1 MSLIRVR
8 RSRKKR
14 GIDAKKGVST
24 VKLTGLLLLVVAI
37 IWYLGRAF

>member
-8 RSRKKR
+8 RRRKR
-14 GIDAKKGVST
+14 EWIDAKKGKSP
-24 VKLTGLLLLVVAI
+24 TGLAMLFVVVLVI

>member
-8 RSRKKR
+8 RARKR
-14 GIDAKKGVST
+14 DWIDAKKGKSPT
-24 VKLTGLLLLVVAI
+24 TLALLLVVVVLI

>member
-8 RSRKKR
+8 RRRKR
-14 GIDAKKGVST
+14 DWIDAKKGRSPGTLVI
-24 VKLTGLLLLVVAI
+24 LLVVVFLI

>member
-8 RSRKKR
+8 RRRKR
-14 GIDAKKGVST
+14 DWIDAKKGKSPG
-24 VKLTGLLLLVVAI
+24 KLLALLVVVAVV

>member
-8 RSRKKR
+8 RRRKR
-14 GIDAKKGVST
+14 DWIDTKKGRSPGTLVI
-24 VKLTGLLLLVVAI
+24 LLVVVILI